1 LGRLVEL
8 QAEYADRVAFL
19 FVVIRDAGH
28 PDAGSP
34 AYAAKLGPDSPA
46 EAWLALIRD
55 SLDHYNI
62 SFTTLIDKDGA
73 VERDYNA
80 FPKRLV
86 VIDTAGRITLDGS
99 RGMGGGPSEWELA
112 EVERSIESFALKK

>member
-1 LGRLVEL
+1 MGRLVEL

-28 PDAGSP
+28 PDVGTP
-34 AYAAKLGPDSPA
+34 AHAARLGPDSTA

-62 SFTTLIDKDGA
+62 SFTTLLDKDGA
-73 VERDYNA
+73 VEGDFNA

-86 VIDTAGRITLDGS
+86 VIDPAGRIALDAS
-99 RGMGGGPSEWELA
+99 RGTGGGPSEWNLA
-112 EVERSIESFALKK
+112 EVERSIETLASMK